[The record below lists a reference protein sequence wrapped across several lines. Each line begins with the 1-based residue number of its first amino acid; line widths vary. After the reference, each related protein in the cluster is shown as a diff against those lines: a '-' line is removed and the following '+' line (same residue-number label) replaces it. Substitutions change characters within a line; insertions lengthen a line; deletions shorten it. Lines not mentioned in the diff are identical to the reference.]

1 MPYGERDAPRNKNCR
16 RAAPGGTQEPCGTGC
31 LSRSVSMLK
40 LTNVVAGYG
49 GGDVLKGVDLEVEK
63 GSLTCI
69 VGPNG
74 AGKST
79 MLRVISGLLK
89 PRRGTITFNG
99 QSIGGMTTPHI
110 LQLGIAQIPQD
121 HSLFPDMTVR
131 ENMELGGLL
140 LRDKRTIERRLAKI
154 EEQFPI
160 VRERAKEQAR
170 SLSGGQQRQVEIAR
184 ALMLD
189 PALVLVDEPS
199 MSLDPKTLVQVFET
213 IRQMHRAGTT
223 VLLVE
228 QNVRAGLAIATYG
241 VVMESGRVRMQGP
254 AEQVREDPEMGH
266 LFFGG
271 TLSGA

>member
-1 MPYGERDAPRNKNCR
+1 
-16 RAAPGGTQEPCGTGC
+16 
-31 LSRSVSMLK
+31 MLK
-40 LTNVVAGYG
+40 LENIFAGYG
-49 GGDVLKGVDLEVEK
+49 GGDVLKGVDLLVEK

-79 MLRVISGLLK
+79 VLRVISGLLK
-89 PRRGTITFNG
+89 PRLGTITFNDR
-99 QSIGGMTTPHI
+99 SIVGMSTPHI
-110 LQLGIAQIPQD
+110 LELGIAQVAQE
-121 HSLFPDMTVR
+121 HSLFPDMTVQ
-131 ENMELGGLL
+131 ENMELGGQL
-140 LRDKRTIERRLAKI
+140 LRNRRLIAQRLGQI
-154 EEQFPI
+154 EESFPL
-160 VRERAKEQAR
+160 VRERARERAR
-170 SLSGGQQRQVEIAR
+170 SLSGGQQRQIEIAR

-199 MSLDPKTLVQVFET
+199 MSLDPKTLAQVFEA
-213 IRQMHRAGTT
+213 IKQLHESGTT

-228 QNVRAGLAIATYG
+228 QNVRAGLAIATHG

-271 TLSGA
+271 TLAGS

>member
-1 MPYGERDAPRNKNCR
+1 
-16 RAAPGGTQEPCGTGC
+16 
-31 LSRSVSMLK
+31 MLK
-40 LTNVVAGYG
+40 LVNIFAGYG
-49 GGDVLKGVDLEVEK
+49 GGDILKGVDLEVEQ
-63 GSLTCI
+63 GSLTCL

-79 MLRVISGLLK
+79 VLRVISGLLS
-89 PRRGTITFNG
+89 PRRGAITFNG
-99 QSIGGMTTPHI
+99 RSIGGLSAPHI
-110 LQLGIAQIPQD
+110 LKMGIAQIPQE
-121 HSLFPDMTVR
+121 HSLFRDLTVE
-131 ENMELGGLL
+131 ENVRLGGYL
-140 LRDKRTIERRLAKI
+140 LREKGQIKRRLAQI
-154 EEQFPI
+154 EERFPI
-160 VRERAKEQAR
+160 VKERAKERAR

-199 MSLDPKTLVQVFET
+199 MSLDPKTLFQVFET

-254 AEQVREDPEMGH
+254 AGQVREDPEMGH

>member
-1 MPYGERDAPRNKNCR
+1 
-16 RAAPGGTQEPCGTGC
+16 
-31 LSRSVSMLK
+31 MLQ
-40 LTNVVAGYG
+40 LTNVFAGYG
-49 GGDVLKGVDLEVEK
+49 GGDVLKGVDLKVEK

-79 MLRVISGLLK
+79 VLRAISGLLK
-89 PRRGTITFNG
+89 PRLGSITFYG
-99 QSIGGMTTPHI
+99 QSISGLSAPHI
-110 LQLGIAQIPQD
+110 LKLGIAQIPQE
-121 HSLFPDMTVR
+121 HSLFPNMTIR

-140 LRDKRTIERRLAKI
+140 LRDHNRIVRRLHQI

-160 VRERAKEQAR
+160 VRERAKELAR

-184 ALMLD
+184 ALMLR

-199 MSLDPKTLVQVFET
+199 MSLDPKTLVQVFVT
-213 IRQMHRAGTT
+213 IQQMHATGTT

-228 QNVRAGLAIATYG
+228 QNVRAGLAVATHG
-241 VVMESGRVRMQGP
+241 IVMESGLVRMEGP
-254 AEQVREDPEMGH
+254 AERVRTNPEMNH

>member
-1 MPYGERDAPRNKNCR
+1 
-16 RAAPGGTQEPCGTGC
+16 
-31 LSRSVSMLK
+31 MLQ
-40 LTNVVAGYG
+40 LTHVVAGYG
-49 GGDVLKGVDLEVEK
+49 GGDVLKGVDLVVEK

-79 MLRVISGLLK
+79 VLRAISGLLK

-99 QSIGGMTTPHI
+99 CSIVGMSAPQI
-110 LQLGIAQIPQD
+110 LRMGIAQIPQE
-121 HSLFPDMTVR
+121 HSLFPDMTIR

-140 LRDKRTIERRLAKI
+140 LRSPSRIEKRIRQI

-160 VRERAKEQAR
+160 VKERAKDQAR
-170 SLSGGQQRQVEIAR
+170 SLSGGQQRQIEIAR
-184 ALMLD
+184 ALMLN
-189 PALVLVDEPS
+189 PTLVLVDEPS
-199 MSLDPKTLVQVFET
+199 MSLDPKTFNQVFET
-213 IRQMHRAGTT
+213 IAHMHNRGTT

-228 QNVRAGLAIATYG
+228 QNVRTGLSIATYG
-241 VVMESGRVRMQGP
+241 VVMESGLVRMQGP
-254 AEQVREDPEMGH
+254 AKDVREDPEMGH

>member
-1 MPYGERDAPRNKNCR
+1 
-16 RAAPGGTQEPCGTGC
+16 
-31 LSRSVSMLK
+31 MLK
-40 LTNVVAGYG
+40 LTDVFAGYG

-79 MLRVISGLLK
+79 VLRAVSGLLK
-89 PRRGTITFNG
+89 PRRGTITYNG
-99 QSIGGMTTPHI
+99 QSIVGMSTSHI
-110 LQLGIAQIPQD
+110 LQLGIVQIAQE

-131 ENMELGGLL
+131 ENMELGGQL
-140 LRDKRTIERRLAKI
+140 LRNRKLIAQRLQQI
-154 EEQFPI
+154 EERFPL
-160 VRERAKEQAR
+160 VKERAKERA
-170 SLSGGQQRQVEIAR
+170 SNLSGGQQRQIEIAR

-199 MSLDPKTLVQVFET
+199 MSLDPKTLAQVFET
-213 IRQMHRAGTT
+213 IKEMHNTGTT

-228 QNVRAGLAIATYG
+228 QNVRAGLAIATRA
-241 VVMESGRVRMQGP
+241 VVMESGRVRMNGP
-254 AEQVREDPEMGH
+254 AEQVRDDPEMGQ

-271 TLSGA
+271 SLSGA

>member
-1 MPYGERDAPRNKNCR
+1 
-16 RAAPGGTQEPCGTGC
+16 
-31 LSRSVSMLK
+31 MLK
-40 LTNVVAGYG
+40 LTNIVAGYG

-79 MLRVISGLLK
+79 VLRVISGLLK
-89 PRRGTITFNG
+89 PSLGTITFLG
-99 QSIGGMTTPHI
+99 RSIGGRSAPHI
-110 LQLGIAQIPQD
+110 LKLGIAQIPQD
-121 HSLFPDMTVR
+121 HSLFPNMTVR

-140 LRDKRTIERRLAKI
+140 LQDRSRIARRLKEI

-160 VRERAKEQAR
+160 IKERAKEQAR
-170 SLSGGQQRQVEIAR
+170 NLSGGQQRQVEIAR
-184 ALMLD
+184 ALMLR
-189 PALVLVDEPS
+189 PMLVLVDEPS
-199 MSLDPKTLVQVFET
+199 MSLDPKTQTQVFEA
-213 IRQMHRAGTT
+213 IVQMHSTGTT

-228 QNVRAGLAIATYG
+228 QNVRAGLSIATYA
-241 VVMESGRVRMQGP
+241 VVMESGRIRMQGP
-254 AEQVREDPEMGH
+254 AKSIREDPEMGH

>member
-1 MPYGERDAPRNKNCR
+1 
-16 RAAPGGTQEPCGTGC
+16 
-31 LSRSVSMLK
+31 MLK
-40 LTNVVAGYG
+40 LTNVFAGYG

-79 MLRVISGLLK
+79 VLRMISGLLK
-89 PRRGTITFNG
+89 PRGGTVTFDG
-99 QSIGGMTTPHI
+99 QSIVGMTAPHI
-110 LQLGIAQIPQD
+110 LQLGIAQIPQE
-121 HSLFPDMTVR
+121 HT
-131 ENMELGGLL
+131 
-140 LRDKRTIERRLAKI
+140 
-154 EEQFPI
+154 
-160 VRERAKEQAR
+160 
-170 SLSGGQQRQVEIAR
+170 
-184 ALMLD
+184 
-189 PALVLVDEPS
+189 
-199 MSLDPKTLVQVFET
+199 KTLVQVFET

-254 AEQVREDPEMGH
+254 AGQVREDPEMGH

>member
-1 MPYGERDAPRNKNCR
+1 
-16 RAAPGGTQEPCGTGC
+16 
-31 LSRSVSMLK
+31 MLQ
-40 LTNVVAGYG
+40 LVNIFAGYG
-49 GGDVLKGVDLEVEK
+49 GGDVLKGVDLVVEK

-79 MLRVISGLLK
+79 ILRAISGLLK
-89 PRRGTITFNG
+89 PRRGKITFNG
-99 QSIGGMTTPHI
+99 RSIGGLSAPQI
-110 LQLGIAQIPQD
+110 LQVGIAQIPQE
-121 HSLFPDMTVR
+121 HSLFPNMTIK

-140 LRDKRTIERRLAKI
+140 LRHRHRIERRIHQI

-160 VRERAKEQAR
+160 VKERAKDQAR

-184 ALMLD
+184 ALMLS
-189 PALVLVDEPS
+189 PALVLIDEPS
-199 MSLDPKTLVQVFET
+199 MSLDPKTIHNVFEA
-213 IRQMHRAGTT
+213 IAQMHTAGTT

-241 VVMESGRVRMQGP
+241 VVMESGTVRMQGE
-254 AEQVREDPEMGH
+254 ASSVRTDPEMNH

-271 TLSGA
+271 TLSEA